1 MPLFKECPSSLNAL
15 LQRMLIFI
23 VSRCNMHR
31 DSRHSIV
38 LFLFLLRK

>member
-1 MPLFKECPSSLNAL
+1 MPLFKECPSSKNAL

-31 DSRHSIV
+31 DSRHVIV